1 MTKKVLLDWLTNIP
15 IYIWILL
22 DPSKLI
28 PMITKVYFFSASCL
42 TFTFWLLPYLR
53 ACFCEYSAMSLCL
66 FLCLHVIDYKNGVA
80 SASHAFSFPFSFS
93 SLFYCSI
100 LPFLFDDVSYVEAP
114 SSFSSLYSFS
124 IRNNSIWKF
133 PFYRSPNINPT
144 NHGKLSW
151 RSVSSCT
158 SGSSDSL
165 ENWKNR
171 L

>member
-1 MTKKVLLDWLTNIP
+1 MP
-15 IYIWILL
+15 IYIWISL

-114 SSFSSLYSFS
+114 SSFSSYTHFPLEIILYENFPS
-124 IRNNSIWKF
+124 IEV
-133 PFYRSPNINPT
+133 PT
-144 NHGKLSW
+144 
-151 RSVSSCT
+151 
-158 SGSSDSL
+158 
-165 ENWKNR
+165 
-171 L
+171 